1 MKQTTEERKK
11 ICNLDKNFNLE
22 KDFLEK
28 YSSKEPDMTDVG
40 YTVYKRTYARSMGN
54 GETEEWW
61 QTVKRVVEGVYTIRK
76 RHAEIQGNDWN
87 AEAMRNEA
95 QEMYEKIFSFKFTPP
110 GRGLWMMGS
119 DYIFERETSAPLFNC
134 AFVTTKK
141 IDENFTQ
148 PFEYMMDMSML
159 GVGVG
164 FDTKGK
170 NQIKIK
176 KPEVDENWT
185 FTVPDSREGWVE
197 SLGILLEGYGN
208 GEKIPAEFD
217 YSKIRDEG
225 EPLKGF
231 GGTSSG
237 PQPLRDLH
245 ENIRKLLNP
254 LIGEEIDTPAIVDLM
269 NLIGKCVVAGNIR
282 RSAQI
287 CVGNKNNEDYLSLK
301 DPDEQTDFWG
311 EPENQ
316 HHRWAANLS
325 IHAKKGM
332 DYGEAAERTAKNGEP
347 GYVWIKNARNNARM
361 GKNDMPEDEDVL
373 GTNPCVTGDTLV
385 STSNGLER
393 IEELAGQDNIDIR
406 VDSRFGADTEQT
418 ALQAYKTGE
427 KPVYTVKT
435 SDGFSLEATEDH
447 RIMTD
452 NGWKQVKDL
461 ETGENIHILDNKN
474 SFDKGGNLEKGKLL
488 GWLVGDGTLTNKTA
502 KLYFYE
508 EDRELSEDFAEYANN
523 TVRDAEGAR
532 DYEIGVVNRSTER
545 NNVETVSSSR
555 LREIAGAHGLTDEK
569 LQVPEQLFTG
579 KEETVKGFLQ
589 GLFSADGS
597 VQGTPENGSSVRLS
611 SISKDM
617 LQDVQ
622 MLLLNLGIYSKI
634 YENRKT
640 AGKKELPDGH
650 GGTKEYDCKALHEL
664 LITKKDMKKFQD
676 KIGFLRSDKQ
686 EQLKELL
693 ESYTKGPYRNKRKT
707 PIESIELEEVKPVYD
722 LTEPETESFIA
733 NGLVVHNCAEVVLAH
748 GEKCNLS
755 ETYPSNHNNLEDWKE
770 TLKFAY
776 IYAKTV
782 TLLPNHS
789 PLTDKQIKEK
799 RRLGVSMSGIVQ
811 AFNKFGKRQMLDAMD
826 EGYRELQD
834 LDGYYSQ
841 KWNVPESI
849 RLTSVKPSGTVSR
862 LADVTSGIHF
872 PESKYY
878 TRNIRFN
885 ENSEVLDQLEEANYP
900 TEEALNSDNTKVV
913 SFPMKK
919 DNIRRGKKQVSMWEQ
934 LENAAQVAE
943 NWADN
948 AVSIT
953 VTYDPE
959 TEADHIED
967 ALELYEDRLKT
978 VSFLPQ
984 QQDVYD
990 QAPYIPISKEEYEE
1004 NKAEVDALDLSGD
1017 TNEKIEKYC
1026 QGDKCEI
1033 DLSSGE
1039 NEEE

>member
-1 MKQTTEERKK
+1 MTQTTKERKQL
-11 ICNLDKNFNLE
+11 CKNNKTFNLE
-22 KDFLEK
+22 QDFLEQ
-28 YSSKEPDMTDVG
+28 YSSQEPDMTDLG
-40 YTVYKRTYARSMGN
+40 YTVYKRTYARDLGN

-76 RHAEIQGNDWN
+76 RHADIQNNDWD
-87 AEAMRNEA
+87 AESMRNEA

-110 GRGLWMMGS
+110 GRGLWMMGT

-134 AFVTTKK
+134 AFVTTKH
-141 IDENFTQ
+141 IDEDFTQ

-170 NQIKIK
+170 GKITIKE
-176 KPEVDENWT
+176 PEVNEDEK
-185 FTVPDSREGWVE
+185 FVVPDSREGWVE
-197 SLGILLEGYGN
+197 SLKTLLEGYAY
-208 GEKIPAEFD
+208 GEEIPAEFD
-217 YSKIRDEG
+217 YSQIRDEG
-225 EPLKGF
+225 EPLQGF

-237 PQPLRDLH
+237 PQPLIDLH
-245 ENIRKLLNP
+245 ENIEKLLDP
-254 LIGEEIDTPAIVDLM
+254 MIGEEIDAPTIVDLQ

-287 CVGNKNNEDYLSLK
+287 CVGEADNEDYLSLK

-325 IHAKKGM
+325 VHAEKGM

-347 GYVWIKNARNNARM
+347 GYVWINNARNNARM
-361 GKNDMPEDEDVL
+361 GKNDMPEDDEVL
-373 GTNPCVTGDTLV
+373 GTNPC
-385 STSNGLER
+385 
-393 IEELAGQDNIDIR
+393 
-406 VDSRFGADTEQT
+406 
-418 ALQAYKTGE
+418 
-427 KPVYTVKT
+427 
-435 SDGFSLEATEDH
+435 
-447 RIMTD
+447 
-452 NGWKQVKDL
+452 
-461 ETGENIHILDNKN
+461 
-474 SFDKGGNLEKGKLL
+474 
-488 GWLVGDGTLTNKTA
+488 
-502 KLYFYE
+502 
-508 EDRELSEDFAEYANN
+508 
-523 TVRDAEGAR
+523 
-532 DYEIGVVNRSTER
+532 
-545 NNVETVSSSR
+545 
-555 LREIAGAHGLTDEK
+555 
-569 LQVPEQLFTG
+569 
-579 KEETVKGFLQ
+579 
-589 GLFSADGS
+589 
-597 VQGTPENGSSVRLS
+597 
-611 SISKDM
+611 
-617 LQDVQ
+617 
-622 MLLLNLGIYSKI
+622 
-634 YENRKT
+634 
-640 AGKKELPDGH
+640 
-650 GGTKEYDCKALHEL
+650 
-664 LITKKDMKKFQD
+664 
-676 KIGFLRSDKQ
+676 
-686 EQLKELL
+686 
-693 ESYTKGPYRNKRKT
+693 
-707 PIESIELEEVKPVYD
+707 
-722 LTEPETESFIA
+722 
-733 NGLVVHNCAEVVLAH
+733 AEVILAH

-755 ETYPSNHNNLEDWKE
+755 ETYPSNHETLVEWKE

-789 PLTDKQIKEK
+789 TLTDEQIKEK

-811 AFNKFGKRQMLDAMD
+811 AFNKFGKRNMLDAMD
-826 EGYRELQD
+826 EGYQQLQD
-834 LDGYYSQ
+834 LDGYYSK
-841 KWNVPESI
+841 KWNIPESI

-862 LADVTSGIHF
+862 LADVTSGIHY
-872 PESKYY
+872 PEAKYY

-885 ENSEVLDQLEEANYP
+885 ENSEVLDQLREANYP
-900 TEEALNSDNTKVV
+900 TEKALNSDNTTVV

-919 DNIRRGKKQVSMWEQ
+919 DNIRRGKKEVSMWEQ

-990 QAPYIPISKEEYEE
+990 QAPYIPISKEQYEK
-1004 NKAEVDALDLSGD
+1004 NKKNVEDLDLSGD

-1033 DLSSGE
+1033 DLSGGDE
-1039 NEEE
+1039 